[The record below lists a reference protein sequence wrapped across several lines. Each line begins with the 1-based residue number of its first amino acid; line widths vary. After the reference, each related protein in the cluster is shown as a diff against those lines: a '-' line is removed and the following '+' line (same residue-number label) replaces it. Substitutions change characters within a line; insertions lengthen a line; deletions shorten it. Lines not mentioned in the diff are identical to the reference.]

1 MSKNKEFTVEVSKEE
16 HDRQIAEGLLE
27 DEILSVG
34 KHTFK
39 RGGFRARHP
48 NFKAKDT
55 KTRINICVDSDIL
68 QHFRKRAESPNSA
81 PYQTQINNELRAVM
95 ERDLAKDKAKID
107 ATAKKLLEDDDF
119 LKALSEKLKEKQ
131 LLTA

>member
-1 MSKNKEFTVEVSKEE
+1 MSKNKEFTVEVSKE
-16 HDRQIAEGLLE
+16 HHAKQIAEGLRE

-39 RGGFRARHP
+39 RDGFRARHP

-68 QHFRKRAESPNSA
+68 QHFRKRAESANSA
-81 PYQTQINNELRAVM
+81 PYQTQINNELRAIM
-95 ERDLAKDKAKID
+95 ERDLAQEKSEID
-107 ATAKKLLEDDDF
+107 ATAKRLLENDDF
-119 LKALSEKLKEKQ
+119 LDALSAKLKEKQ
-131 LLTA
+131 LQTT